1 METLLYCDTNFY
13 IDYLENRK
21 DRLRPLGS
29 FAFELLRRTIECEF
43 KIIISDFVITELERY
58 VKEEKIKDVLHS
70 LKKAKK
76 LVRIFK
82 SKEDMKKAR
91 KLSKNKADALHAILA
106 KKAKAE
112 YIITRNLKDFAEFS
126 HLVNSILP
134 ESI

>member
-13 IDYLENRK
+13 IDYLENRH

-70 LKKAKK
+70 LKKTKK

-82 SKEDMKKAR
+82 SKKDIKKAR
-91 KLSKNKADALHAILA
+91 MLSKNKADALHAILA
-106 KKAKAE
+106 KKAGAE
-112 YIITRNLKDFAEFS
+112 YIITRNLRDFAEFS
-126 HLVNSILP
+126 HLVKPILP